1 LSRLPVISK
10 APGEPEPPTV
20 AELYRVH
27 APVVARWAARL
38 GGSQVDVED
47 VVHEVFLVAQRR
59 LPEFRGDAKPTTWLF
74 RITDLIVRAHR
85 RKARMRAWLGRRLA
99 EDRDPTGLGS
109 VQISPVEDLVERE
122 RAALVYRALDA
133 LGEKYRSPFVLY
145 ELEGLSGE
153 EIAALT
159 GIKLATVWV
168 RLHRARARFVA
179 RINALDA
186 QERQVEKEDVR
197 S

>member
-1 LSRLPVISK
+1 LSRLPVTWK
-10 APGEPEPPTV
+10 DAGDADPLGL
-20 AELYRVH
+20 AALYRAH
-27 APVVARWAARL
+27 APLVARWARRL
-38 GGSQVDVED
+38 GGPQVDAED
-47 VVHEVFLVAQRR
+47 VVHEVFLVAHKR

-74 RITDLIVRAHR
+74 RITDFVVRAHR
-85 RKARMRAWLGRRLA
+85 RNARMRAWLARHFA
-99 EDRDPTGLGS
+99 ADREPAGMGS
-109 VQISPVEDLVERE
+109 VQISPVEHLVERE

-133 LGEKYRSPFVLY
+133 LGEKYRSLFVLY

-159 GIKLATVWV
+159 GVKLATVWV

-179 RINALDA
+179 RINVLHAR
-186 QERQVEKEDVR
+186 QGQIGEER

>member
-1 LSRLPVISK
+1 MSRLPVTSK
-10 APGEPEPPTV
+10 APGEPEALGV
-20 AELYRVH
+20 AELYRAH
-27 APVVARWAARL
+27 APLVARWAARL

-47 VVHEVFLVAQRR
+47 VVHEVFLVVQRR

-74 RITDLIVRAHR
+74 RVTDLVVRAHR
-85 RKARMRAWLGRRLA
+85 RKARMRAWLGRRFA
-99 EDRDPTGLGS
+99 EDRDPPDLGS
-109 VQISPVEDLVERE
+109 AQISPVEDLVERE

-133 LGEKYRSPFVLY
+133 LGEKYRSPFVLF

-159 GIKLATVWV
+159 GLKLATVWV

-186 QERQVEKEDVR
+186 QQRQAEREEVR
-197 S
+197 P